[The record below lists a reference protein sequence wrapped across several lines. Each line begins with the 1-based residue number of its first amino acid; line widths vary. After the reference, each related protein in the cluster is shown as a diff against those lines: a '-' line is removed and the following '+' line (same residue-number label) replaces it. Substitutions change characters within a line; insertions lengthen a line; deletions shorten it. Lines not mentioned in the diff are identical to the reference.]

1 MYFLFLDKA
10 WSGVV
15 VGSIIHLEITTTYSI
30 GERYGFI
37 PEISRFIPGF
47 IQIYNRHMLCLQPF
61 TTKQKASDAY
71 SLSWGLFLCKDPY
84 GIMALS
90 QENSKTLLPGPR
102 KESGQVVSGLGTT
115 RSLLWH
121 QPKSPNQLNQDPKWF
136 QPPGGR
142 IGHLKLFFPLITI
155 CKY

>member
-61 TTKQKASDAY
+61 TTETKGFRCLQSI
-71 SLSWGLFLCKDPY
+71 LRIVLVQRP
-84 GIMALS
+84 
-90 QENSKTLLPGPR
+90 
-102 KESGQVVSGLGTT
+102 
-115 RSLLWH
+115 LWH
-121 QPKSPNQLNQDPKWF
+121 HGFIPGKQQDSATRAQK
-136 QPPGGR
+136 R
-142 IGHLKLFFPLITI
+142 IWASCFWVGNHQIFVVTSA
-155 CKY
+155 